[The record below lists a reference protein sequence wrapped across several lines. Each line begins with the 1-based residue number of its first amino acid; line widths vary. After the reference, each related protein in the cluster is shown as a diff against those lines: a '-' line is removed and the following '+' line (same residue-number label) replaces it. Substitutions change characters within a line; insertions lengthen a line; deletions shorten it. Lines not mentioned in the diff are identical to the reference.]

1 MPSLGDLFILL
12 VALALFVVGGLV
24 VSQQF
29 RGEVLGDYHFGY
41 DSVSDSTDLTAS
53 GNVSLSTQRT
63 SVKGTANLTVAFDVG
78 SGVDNVSLGSC
89 FVGNLSGG
97 SPKTFTGIDGAC
109 VDVPAVVWYELNSSS
124 VVNDTS
130 LVYYRY
136 YNCPHDEKTCDSLD
150 VSFGLTAMLFH
161 PLSGVFLL
169 LMALVVVVALMGF
182 S

>member
-1 MPSLGDLFILL
+1 LFL
-12 VALALFVVGGLV
+12 VGGQV

-29 RGEVLGDYHFGY
+29 RGDVLGAYSFGY
-41 DSVSDSTDLTAS
+41 DSASDSSDLNES

-63 SVKGTANLTVAFDVG
+63 SVKGTANLTVTFDVG

-97 SPKTFTGIDGAC
+97 SPKTFTGIDGVC
-109 VDVPAVVWYELNSSS
+109 VDVPAVVWYELNTSS

-136 YNCPHDEKTCDSLD
+136 YNCPHDEETCDSLD
-150 VSFGLTAMLFH
+150 VSFGLAAMLFT
-161 PLSGVFLL
+161 PLGGVFLL
-169 LMALVVVVALMGF
+169 LSAVVVVTALRGF
-182 S
+182 G